1 MKVYV
6 ETYGCWLNK
15 ADSEVIKTIL
25 VERGATIVSNPVDAN
40 IIIINTCAVR
50 EDTERKI
57 LRRLRMLCK
66 KTTAR
71 IVVAGCL
78 AKARPATI
86 TDICPRASLV
96 EPNAIEKI
104 SEVLDSASREILI
117 GSYRREFNVL
127 PEPRGITYL
136 LPIEVGCVGACT
148 YCIMPYTRGRVTSCP
163 PEKVISTIK
172 TAVKAGCKNIHLTAQ
187 DAAAYGLDLNYSL
200 PKLLKRILSEVQGD
214 YWLKISMMEPST
226 TAKIVNE
233 LVEVMRD
240 SRIYKYIHIPVQ
252 SGDDRVLK
260 LMNRR
265 YNIREFKL
273 LISKFVKSLEDVT
286 FATDIIVGF
295 PGEDD
300 TAFKNT
306 CLLIKELKPDKVHVA
321 RYTIR
326 PFTLAPGL
334 PQVSEPIKKHRSKT
348 LVEIVD
354 KVSLERNLRY
364 LGKEVQVLIT
374 DKGKEGTLLGR
385 TLTFKPVVIK
395 NAKANIGEKILV
407 KIHYINSYYLIGKPV

>member
-1 MKVYV
+1 M

-25 VERGATIVSNPVDAN
+25 VKRGATIVSNPVDAD

-265 YNIREFKL
+265 YNIR
-273 LISKFVKSLEDVT
+273 
-286 FATDIIVGF
+286 
-295 PGEDD
+295 
-300 TAFKNT
+300 
-306 CLLIKELKPDKVHVA
+306 
-321 RYTIR
+321 
-326 PFTLAPGL
+326 
-334 PQVSEPIKKHRSKT
+334 
-348 LVEIVD
+348 
-354 KVSLERNLRY
+354 
-364 LGKEVQVLIT
+364 
-374 DKGKEGTLLGR
+374 
-385 TLTFKPVVIK
+385 
-395 NAKANIGEKILV
+395 
-407 KIHYINSYYLIGKPV
+407 

>member
-148 YCIMPYTRGRVTSCP
+148 YCIMPYTRG
-163 PEKVISTIK
+163 
-172 TAVKAGCKNIHLTAQ
+172 
-187 DAAAYGLDLNYSL
+187 
-200 PKLLKRILSEVQGD
+200 
-214 YWLKISMMEPST
+214 
-226 TAKIVNE
+226 
-233 LVEVMRD
+233 
-240 SRIYKYIHIPVQ
+240 
-252 SGDDRVLK
+252 
-260 LMNRR
+260 
-265 YNIREFKL
+265 
-273 LISKFVKSLEDVT
+273 
-286 FATDIIVGF
+286 
-295 PGEDD
+295 
-300 TAFKNT
+300 
-306 CLLIKELKPDKVHVA
+306 
-321 RYTIR
+321 
-326 PFTLAPGL
+326 
-334 PQVSEPIKKHRSKT
+334 
-348 LVEIVD
+348 
-354 KVSLERNLRY
+354 VSLA
-364 LGKEVQVLIT
+364 VLQ
-374 DKGKEGTLLGR
+374 KK
-385 TLTFKPVVIK
+385 
-395 NAKANIGEKILV
+395 
-407 KIHYINSYYLIGKPV
+407 

>member
-1 MKVYV
+1 M
-6 ETYGCWLNK
+6 
-15 ADSEVIKTIL
+15 
-25 VERGATIVSNPVDAN
+25 
-40 IIIINTCAVR
+40 
-50 EDTERKI
+50 
-57 LRRLRMLCK
+57 
-66 KTTAR
+66 
-71 IVVAGCL
+71 
-78 AKARPATI
+78 
-86 TDICPRASLV
+86 
-96 EPNAIEKI
+96 
-104 SEVLDSASREILI
+104 
-117 GSYRREFNVL
+117 
-127 PEPRGITYL
+127 
-136 LPIEVGCVGACT
+136 
-148 YCIMPYTRGRVTSCP
+148 
-163 PEKVISTIK
+163 
-172 TAVKAGCKNIHLTAQ
+172 
-187 DAAAYGLDLNYSL
+187 
-200 PKLLKRILSEVQGD
+200 
-214 YWLKISMMEPST
+214 
-226 TAKIVNE
+226 
-233 LVEVMRD
+233 
-240 SRIYKYIHIPVQ
+240 
-252 SGDDRVLK
+252 
-260 LMNRR
+260 
-265 YNIREFKL
+265 REFKL

>member
-1 MKVYV
+1 MHYALH
-6 ETYGCWLNK
+6 E
-15 ADSEVIKTIL
+15 
-25 VERGATIVSNPVDAN
+25 
-40 IIIINTCAVR
+40 
-50 EDTERKI
+50 
-57 LRRLRMLCK
+57 
-66 KTTAR
+66 
-71 IVVAGCL
+71 
-78 AKARPATI
+78 
-86 TDICPRASLV
+86 
-96 EPNAIEKI
+96 
-104 SEVLDSASREILI
+104 
-117 GSYRREFNVL
+117 
-127 PEPRGITYL
+127 
-136 LPIEVGCVGACT
+136 
-148 YCIMPYTRGRVTSCP
+148 GRVTSCP

-354 KVSLERNLRY
+354 KVSLERN
-364 LGKEVQVLIT
+364 
-374 DKGKEGTLLGR
+374 
-385 TLTFKPVVIK
+385 
-395 NAKANIGEKILV
+395 
-407 KIHYINSYYLIGKPV
+407 